1 MNTPR
6 VFRTLS
12 ATLIAGSMLAVLATP
27 SLAEVVIR
35 RGNGGEPQTLD
46 QAHISIDVEGFI
58 VRDMFEG
65 LTIYDPHGKVIPGV
79 AESWTL
85 SDDGTVYTF
94 KLREGANW
102 SDGKP
107 VTADDF
113 VFAYRRMEDPKEA
126 AEYATILYPIKN
138 AEAINGGKAA
148 VDTLGVK
155 AVDAKTLEI
164 TLERPTPYF
173 IELLAHY
180 AALPAPSWAIEKFGG
195 EWVKPGNIVCNG
207 AFCMTE
213 NVPNDHITAVKNPK
227 YWDATNVKIDKIIY
241 NPSEDQATTERMFE
255 AGELDL
261 VYNFQTDQ
269 MKFLEDKLGKDQ
281 VLAFSDL
288 ASYYYVFDSRTP
300 PFDDARVR
308 QALSMAVDREFLSE
322 KIFSNTQMPA
332 YSFVPPGIPGYE
344 SATVSWADL
353 DQLDREDKAKELLKE
368 AGYGE
373 GGKPLKIDI
382 RFNTNDNHK
391 KVATA
396 IADMWKALGAEV
408 TIQNLDVKSHY
419 AYLQEGGAFNVA
431 RAGWTADYSD
441 PENFLNLLVSTNTS
455 FNYGHWKNE
464 KFDELMKASY
474 EERDAAKRMQL
485 LHDAERIAMDEQG
498 LAPLMVH
505 ASTWLVSNKVQG
517 FAPNPANE
525 HLTKFLSF
533 K

>member
-1 MNTPR
+1 MNTHR
-6 VFRTLS
+6 FLRTLS

-58 VRDMFEG
+58 VRDLFEG
-65 LTIYDPHGKVIPGV
+65 LTIFDPHGKVIPGV

-94 KLREGANW
+94 KLRADANW

-126 AEYATILYPIKN
+126 AEYANILFPIKN

-155 AVDAKTLEI
+155 AIDAKTLEI

-180 AALPAPSWAIEKFGG
+180 AALPVPSWAIEKSGG
-195 EWVKPGNIVCNG
+195 EWIKPGNIVCNG

-213 NVPNDHITAVKNPK
+213 NVPNDHITAVKNAE
-227 YWDATNVKIDKIIY
+227 YWDAANVKIDKIIY

-261 VYNFQTDQ
+261 VYNFQADQ

-288 ASYYYVFDSRTP
+288 ASYYYVFDNRKP

-308 QALSMAVDREFLSE
+308 QAFSMAVDREFLSE

-344 SATVSWADL
+344 SATVSWAEL
-353 DQLDREDKAKELLKE
+353 DQLDREDKAKELLAE

-382 RFNTNDNHK
+382 RFNTNENHK

-396 IADMWKALGAEV
+396 IADMWKAIGAEV

-419 AYLQEGGAFNVA
+419 AYLQEGGAFDVA
-431 RAGWTADYSD
+431 RAGWTADYAD
-441 PENFLNLLVSTNTS
+441 PENFLNLLVSSNVT

-464 KFDELMKASY
+464 KFDALMKASY

-485 LHDAERIAMDEQG
+485 LHDAERIAMDEQA

-517 FAPNPANE
+517 FAPNPSNE

>member
-1 MNTPR
+1 MNTHR
-6 VFRTLS
+6 IFRTMS

-65 LTIYDPHGKVIPGV
+65 LTIYDPHGKVIPGA

-94 KLREGANW
+94 KLRQDANW

-107 VTADDF
+107 VTANDF

-126 AEYATILYPIKN
+126 AGYANILYPIKN

-180 AALPAPSWAIEKFGG
+180 AALPVPSWAIEKFGS
-195 EWVKPGNIVCNG
+195 EWIKPGNIVCNG
-207 AFCMTE
+207 AFCLTE
-213 NVPNDHITAVKNPK
+213 NVPNDHLTSVKNAK
-227 YWDATNVKIDKIIY
+227 YWDAASVKIDKVIY

-255 AGELDL
+255 AGELDV

-269 MKFLEDKLGKDQ
+269 KKFLEDKLGKDQ
-281 VLAFSDL
+281 VLAAPDL
-288 ASYYYVFDSRTP
+288 SSYYYVLDTRKP
-300 PFDDARVR
+300 PFDDVRVR
-308 QALSMAVDREFLSE
+308 QAFSMAVDRDFLSE
-322 KIFSNTQMPA
+322 KIFSGTQLPA
-332 YSFVPPGIPGYE
+332 YSFVPEGIVGYTPAKPE
-344 SATVSWADL
+344 WADL

-373 GGKPLKIDI
+373 GGKPLKVDI

-396 IADMWKALGAEV
+396 VADMWKVLGAEV

-419 AYLQEGGAFNVA
+419 AYLQEGGSFDAA
-431 RAGWTADYSD
+431 RCGWQADYAD
-441 PENFLNLLVSTNTS
+441 PENFLNLMVSSNKT
-455 FNYGHWKNE
+455 FNYGHYTNA

-474 EERDAAKRMQL
+474 EERDAAKRLQL
-485 LHDAERIAMDEQG
+485 MHDAEQIAMDEQG
-498 LAPLMVH
+498 VVPLMVH
-505 ASTWLVSNKVQG
+505 ASTWLVSNKVKG
-517 FAPNPANE
+517 FSLNGVNE
-525 HLTKFLSF
+525 HLTKFLSLQ
-533 K
+533 

>member
-1 MNTPR
+1 MNHSR
-6 VFRTLS
+6 IIRSLS
-12 ATLIAGSMLAVLATP
+12 TALIAGSMLAILATP

-65 LTIYDPHGKVIPGV
+65 LTVYDPHGKVIPAT

-94 KLREGANW
+94 KLRDSATW
-102 SDGKP
+102 SDGTP

-113 VFAYRRMEDPKEA
+113 VFAYKRMEDPKEA
-126 AEYATILYPIKN
+126 AEYANILYPIKN
-138 AEAINGGKAA
+138 AEAINGGKA
-148 VDTLGVK
+148 DISTLGVK
-155 AVDAKTLEI
+155 AIDKKTLEI

-180 AALPAPSWAIEKFGG
+180 AALPAPKWAIEKFGA
-195 EWVKPGNIVCNG
+195 EWIKPGNMVCNG
-207 AFCMTE
+207 AFCLTE
-213 NVPNDHITAVKNPK
+213 NIPNDHIPAVKNDK
-227 YWDATNVKIDKIIY
+227 YWDAANVKIDKIIY

-261 VYNFQTDQ
+261 VYNFQADQ
-269 MKFLEDKLGKDQ
+269 KKFLEEKLGKDQ
-281 VLAFSDL
+281 VLAAPDL
-288 ASYYYVFDSRTP
+288 SSYYYVLDSRKP
-300 PFDDARVR
+300 PFDDVRVR
-308 QALSMAVDREFLSE
+308 QAFSMAVDRDFLSD
-322 KIFSNTQMPA
+322 KIFSGTQLPA
-332 YSFVPPGIPGYE
+332 YSFVPEGIAGYTP
-344 SATVSWADL
+344 ATPEWASL

-373 GGKPLKIDI
+373 GGKPLKVDI
-382 RFNTNDNHK
+382 RFNTNENHK

-396 IADMWKALGAEV
+396 VADMWKALGAEV

-419 AYLQEGGAFNVA
+419 AYLQEGGSFDVA
-431 RAGWTADYSD
+431 RAGWQADYAD
-441 PENFLNLLVSTNTS
+441 PENFLNLLVSSNKT
-455 FNYGHWKNE
+455 FNYGHYTNA

-474 EERDAAKRMQL
+474 EERDHAKRLQI
-485 LHDAERIAMDEQG
+485 LHDAEQIAMDEQG

-517 FAPNPANE
+517 FAMNGANE
-525 HLTKFLSF
+525 HLTRFLSF